1 MIFQAL
7 GARRRAMLILVAAM
21 VIHMPAQAA
30 LNYSCNDLGAMAVRF
45 QQLKAKGYEL
55 EEVLGVVQKASA
67 GNPDKETLLSN
78 LAIDIY
84 IDPAVVTE
92 KQARRLARSRCSR

>member
-7 GARRRAMLILVAAM
+7 GTFRHAVLISVTTM
-21 VIHMPAQAA
+21 VIYMPAQAA
-30 LNYSCNDLGAMAVRF
+30 LNYSCNDFGAMAVRF

-84 IDPAVVTE
+84 IDPAISTQT
-92 KQARRLARSRCSR
+92 QARALARLRCNR